1 MAERVPA
8 YEGDSPYI
16 FISYAHKD
24 SDSVMRVLDVMQ
36 SRGYRFWYDDGIVP
50 GSEWPEYIAAH
61 LDKAAVVVAFISDNS
76 VKSSNCRRE
85 ITFALSRNKPFIS
98 VFLEETE
105 LPLGLELQLSSAQSV
120 LKHNFNTEE
129 AFWDK
134 LCTTPILE
142 PCKMQPAQTDSWL
155 TADAASEQ
163 APIASSEHTQ
173 DAAPDFSP
181 ISGHDSNLAASPEL
195 ALNADSAANPEPA
208 STADSAADPEPAFT
222 ADSVADPEPASIA
235 DSAADLEPAPTA
247 ASGSATAPA
256 ASSEQAPA
264 ASSEPAP
271 ARHTDTASPAS
282 AGKPAKKNKNIKII
296 LLAAVIAAAVLVRI
310 VLFTS
315 MAGDNNSNITN
326 ENGKLSVSNENV
338 TQKTISSINRAWN
351 LERLYFENCSFDEGV
366 LAGLAPRFNE
376 DPVISFCNCTGVDN
390 LSFLSKCDRIS
401 TLRIENSG
409 LADGVVPD
417 LSEVPLFYL
426 YLTGNP
432 ELTQLTLN
440 TEKLYEVD
448 LSGTSVENLDFLTGA
463 EELRILNLEN
473 TNVSDLSPIAPLTRI
488 TYLNLSGSQVKSFET
503 ELNSLG
509 LTELYLDGCGLT
521 SSDGLGDYVALKKLD
536 LGDNSLTDVTFI
548 DKIAPNLE
556 LLDLCGN
563 DITGSDLAFLQNAN
577 NMVHLEIDSIDL
589 SECQLSYLENM
600 TELSTLDARN
610 CHLTDISGL
619 QNCTRLKNIL
629 LGFNE
634 INDVS
639 ALASL
644 DDVVTSNRL
653 LDLTNNRVESIDPLN
668 AAFSTLL
675 IAGNPDVVGVGGVNL
690 KVYRCIIDYYDGLEN
705 SDFLISVWGNL
716 YVSNCPRDK
725 QLEVTKKEPGAVFC
739 TRAEQLEVIKSTYH
753 EIVESYEF
761 IYLKE

>member
-120 LKHNFNTEE
+120 IKHNFNTEE

-142 PCKMQPAQTDSWL
+142 PCKVQPAQTDAWL

-195 ALNADSAANPEPA
+195 TLN
-208 STADSAADPEPAFT
+208 ADSAADPEPAFT
-222 ADSVADPEPASIA
+222 AD
-235 DSAADLEPAPTA
+235 
-247 ASGSATAPA
+247 SGSATAPA

-338 TQKTISSINRAWN
+338 TQKTISSINRARN
-351 LERLYFENCSFDEGV
+351 LDRLYFENCSFDEGV

-521 SSDGLGDYVALKKLD
+521 SSDGFGDYVALKKLD

-619 QNCTRLKNIL
+619 QNCTKLKNIL

-739 TRAEQLEVIKSTYH
+739 TRAEQLEVIKSTH
-753 EIVESYEF
+753 PEIVESYESM
-761 IYLKE
+761 YLEE

>member
-120 LKHNFNTEE
+120 IKHNFNTEE

-142 PCKMQPAQTDSWL
+142 PCKVQPAQTDAWL

-195 ALNADSAANPEPA
+195 TLN
-208 STADSAADPEPAFT
+208 ADSAADPEPAFT
-222 ADSVADPEPASIA
+222 AD
-235 DSAADLEPAPTA
+235 
-247 ASGSATAPA
+247 SGSATAPA

-315 MAGDNNSNITN
+315 MAGDNNPNISMAGDNNSNITN

-338 TQKTISSINRAWN
+338 TQKTISSINRARN
-351 LERLYFENCSFDEGV
+351 LDRLYFENCSFDEGV

-390 LSFLSKCDRIS
+390 LSFLSKYDRIS
-401 TLRIENSG
+401 TLRIEKSG
-409 LADGVVPD
+409 LTDGVVPD

-463 EELRILNLEN
+463 EELRSLNLEN

-521 SSDGLGDYVALKKLD
+521 SSDGFGDYVALKKLD

-619 QNCTRLKNIL
+619 QNCTKLKNIL

-725 QLEVTKKEPGAVFC
+725 QLEITNKERGAVFC
-739 TRAEQLEVIKSTYH
+739 TRAEQFEVIKKTYPG
-753 EIVESYEF
+753 IVESYESM
-761 IYLKE
+761 YLEE

>member
-1 MAERVPA
+1 MAERVPV

-61 LDKAAVVVAFISDNS
+61 LDKAVVVVAFISDNS

-208 STADSAADPEPAFT
+208 FTADSAASPEPA
-222 ADSVADPEPASIA
+222 PA
-235 DSAADLEPAPTA
+235 A

-338 TQKTISSINRAWN
+338 TQKTISSINRARN
-351 LERLYFENCSFDEGV
+351 LDRLYFENCSFDEGV
-366 LAGLAPRFNE
+366 LAGLAPRLKE
-376 DPVISFCNCTGVDN
+376 DATISFRNCTGVDN

-440 TEKLYEVD
+440 TEKLREVD

-463 EELRILNLEN
+463 ERLNSLNLEN
-473 TNVSDLSPIAPLTRI
+473 TNVSDLSPIAPLTEI
-488 TYLNLSGSQVKSFET
+488 TYLNLSGSRVKSFAT
-503 ELNSLG
+503 ELSCLG

-536 LGDNSLTDVTFI
+536 LGDNSLTDVSFI

-556 LLDLCGN
+556 LLDLGGN
-563 DITGSDLAFLQNAN
+563 DITGRDLAFLQNAN
-577 NMVHLEIDSIDL
+577 SMVHLEIDSIDL
-589 SECQLSYLENM
+589 SWCQLSNLENM

-619 QNCTRLKNIL
+619 QNCTKLKDIL

-644 DDVVTSNRL
+644 DDAVTGNRL
-653 LDLTNNRVESIDPLN
+653 LDLTNNRVKSIDPLN
-668 AAFSTLL
+668 VAFSTLL

-725 QLEVTKKEPGAVFC
+725 QLEITKKEPGAVFC
-739 TRAEQLEVIKSTYH
+739 TRAEQFEVIKKTYPG
-753 EIVESYEF
+753 IVESYESM
-761 IYLKE
+761 YLEE

>member
-120 LKHNFNTEE
+120 IKHNFNTEE

-142 PCKMQPAQTDSWL
+142 PCKVQPAQTDAWL

-195 ALNADSAANPEPA
+195 TLN
-208 STADSAADPEPAFT
+208 ADSAADPEPAFT
-222 ADSVADPEPASIA
+222 ADSAADPEPASIA
-235 DSAADLEPAPTA
+235 DSAADPEPAFTA
-247 ASGSATAPA
+247 DSGSATAPA

-338 TQKTISSINRAWN
+338 TQKTISSINRARN
-351 LERLYFENCSFDEGV
+351 LDRLYFENCSFDEGV

-390 LSFLSKCDRIS
+390 LSFLSKYDRIS

-417 LSEVPLFYL
+417 LSEVPVSDL

-521 SSDGLGDYVALKKLD
+521 SSDGFGDYVALKKLD

-619 QNCTRLKNIL
+619 QNCTKLKNIL

-705 SDFLISVWGNL
+705 SDFLISVSGNL

-725 QLEVTKKEPGAVFC
+725 QLEISNKERGAVFC
-739 TRAEQLEVIKSTYH
+739 TRAEQLEVIKKTYP
-753 EIVESYEF
+753 EIVESYESM
-761 IYLKE
+761 YLEE

>member
-120 LKHNFNTEE
+120 IKHNFNTEE

-142 PCKMQPAQTDSWL
+142 PCKVQPAQTDAWL

-195 ALNADSAANPEPA
+195 TLN
-208 STADSAADPEPAFT
+208 ADSAADPEPAFT
-222 ADSVADPEPASIA
+222 AD
-235 DSAADLEPAPTA
+235 
-247 ASGSATAPA
+247 SGSATAPA

-521 SSDGLGDYVALKKLD
+521 SSDGFGDYVALKKLD

-619 QNCTRLKNIL
+619 QNCTKLKNIL

-739 TRAEQLEVIKSTYH
+739 TRAEQLEVIKSTH
-753 EIVESYEF
+753 PEIVESYESM
-761 IYLKE
+761 YLEE

>member
-142 PCKMQPAQTDSWL
+142 PCKVQPAQTDSWL

-195 ALNADSAANPEPA
+195 TLN
-208 STADSAADPEPAFT
+208 ADSAADPEPAFT
-222 ADSVADPEPASIA
+222 AD
-235 DSAADLEPAPTA
+235 
-247 ASGSATAPA
+247 SGSATAPA

-338 TQKTISSINRAWN
+338 TQKTISSINRARN
-351 LERLYFENCSFDEGV
+351 LDRLYFENCSFDEGV

-521 SSDGLGDYVALKKLD
+521 SSDGFGDYVALKKLD

-619 QNCTRLKNIL
+619 QNCTKLKNIL

-739 TRAEQLEVIKSTYH
+739 TRAEQLEVIKSTH
-753 EIVESYEF
+753 PEIVESYESM
-761 IYLKE
+761 YLEE

>member
-155 TADAASEQ
+155 TVDAASEQ

-195 ALNADSAANPEPA
+195 ALNADSAA
-208 STADSAADPEPAFT
+208 DPEPAFT
-222 ADSVADPEPASIA
+222 ADSAADPEPASIA
-235 DSAADLEPAPTA
+235 DSAADLEPAPAA
-247 ASGSATAPA
+247 ASGSAPAASSGSAPA

-338 TQKTISSINRAWN
+338 TQKTISSINRARN
-351 LERLYFENCSFDEGV
+351 LDRLYFETKKALPDKIMMSYQFGSA
-366 LAGLAPRFNE
+366 LGRY
-376 DPVISFCNCTGVDN
+376 PVDGVDPSEYMDIFVADYGGRGQAYGN
-390 LSFLSKCDRIS
+390 S
-401 TLRIENSG
+401 TLDMCSYMSSEFARNRSLPNESSLDG
-409 LADGVVPD
+409 FLASEYRYWMVFAVWGVNN
-417 LSEVPLFYL
+417 
-426 YLTGNP
+426 TGGQSHWN
-432 ELTQLTLN
+432 TLN
-440 TEKLYEVD
+440 TMAQKVL
-448 LSGTSVENLDFLTGA
+448 G
-463 EELRILNLEN
+463 
-473 TNVSDLSPIAPLTRI
+473 SP
-488 TYLNLSGSQVKSFET
+488 
-503 ELNSLG
+503 
-509 LTELYLDGCGLT
+509 
-521 SSDGLGDYVALKKLD
+521 LKKPEYYWPETK
-536 LGDNSLTDVTFI
+536 SLET
-548 DKIAPNLE
+548 KP
-556 LLDLCGN
+556 
-563 DITGSDLAFLQNAN
+563 IT
-577 NMVHLEIDSIDL
+577 
-589 SECQLSYLENM
+589 
-600 TELSTLDARN
+600 
-610 CHLTDISGL
+610 
-619 QNCTRLKNIL
+619 
-629 LGFNE
+629 
-634 INDVS
+634 
-639 ALASL
+639 
-644 DDVVTSNRL
+644 
-653 LDLTNNRVESIDPLN
+653 
-668 AAFSTLL
+668 
-675 IAGNPDVVGVGGVNL
+675 
-690 KVYRCIIDYYDGLEN
+690 
-705 SDFLISVWGNL
+705 W
-716 YVSNCPRDK
+716 
-725 QLEVTKKEPGAVFC
+725 
-739 TRAEQLEVIKSTYH
+739 
-753 EIVESYEF
+753 
-761 IYLKE
+761 

>member
-1 MAERVPA
+1 MAERVPV

-24 SDSVMRVLDVMQ
+24 SDSVMKVLDVMQ
-36 SRGYRFWYDDGIVP
+36 SRGCRLWYDDGIVP

-181 ISGHDSNLAASPEL
+181 ISGHDSNLAASPEP

-222 ADSVADPEPASIA
+222 ADSAADPEPASIA
-235 DSAADLEPAPTA
+235 DSAADLEPAPAA

-271 ARHTDTASPAS
+271 ARHTDTAGPAS

-310 VLFTS
+310 ALFS
-315 MAGDNNSNITN
+315 SIAGGNNPNITN
-326 ENGKLSVSNENV
+326 ERGKFKVSNENV

-351 LERLYFENCSFDEGV
+351 IDRLYFENCSFDEGV
-366 LAGLAPRFNE
+366 LARLAPRLKE
-376 DPVISFCNCTGVDN
+376 DATISFRNCTGVDD

-409 LADGVVPD
+409 VADGVVPD
-417 LSEVPLFYL
+417 LSEVPIRYL

-440 TEKLYEVD
+440 TEKLREVD
-448 LSGTSVENLDFLTGA
+448 LSGTNVENLDFLTGA
-463 EELRILNLEN
+463 ENLISLNLEN
-473 TNVSDLSPIAPLTRI
+473 TNVSDLSPIALLTEI
-488 TYLNLSGSQVKSFET
+488 TCLNLSGSQVKSFAT
-503 ELNSLG
+503 ELNCLG
-509 LTELYLDGCGLT
+509 LKELYLDGCGLT
-521 SSDGLGDYVALKKLD
+521 SSDGLGDYVALRKLD
-536 LGDNSLTDVTFI
+536 LGDNSLTDVSFI

-556 LLDLCGN
+556 LLDLGGN
-563 DITGSDLAFLQNAN
+563 DITVSDLAFLQNAN
-577 NMVHLEIDSIDL
+577 NMDHLEIDSIDL
-589 SECQLSYLENM
+589 SECQLSYLVNM
-600 TELSTLDARN
+600 MKLSTLDARN

-619 QNCTRLKNIL
+619 QNCTKLKCIL
-629 LGFNE
+629 LSFNE

-644 DDVVTSNRL
+644 EESGGSDRL
-653 LDLTNNRVESIDPLN
+653 LDLTNNRVESINPLN
-668 AAFSTLL
+668 TSFAMLL
-675 IAGNPDVVGVGGVNL
+675 IAGNPVVVGVGGENL
-690 KVYRCIIDYYDGLEN
+690 DVYRCIIDYYDGLEN
-705 SDFLISVWGNL
+705 SALMQDVWGNL

-725 QLEVTKKEPGAVFC
+725 QLEITKKEPGAVFC
-739 TRAEQLEVIKSTYH
+739 TRAEQYEVIKKTYPG
-753 EIVESYEF
+753 IVESYESM
-761 IYLKE
+761 YLEE

>member
-120 LKHNFNTEE
+120 IKHNFNTEE

-142 PCKMQPAQTDSWL
+142 PCKVQPAQTDAWL

-195 ALNADSAANPEPA
+195 TLN
-208 STADSAADPEPAFT
+208 ADSAADPEPAFT
-222 ADSVADPEPASIA
+222 AD
-235 DSAADLEPAPTA
+235 
-247 ASGSATAPA
+247 SGSATAPA

-296 LLAAVIAAAVLVRI
+296 LVAAAIAAAVLVRI

-521 SSDGLGDYVALKKLD
+521 SSDGFGDYVALKKLD

-619 QNCTRLKNIL
+619 QNCTKLKNIL

-739 TRAEQLEVIKSTYH
+739 TRAEQLEVIKSTH
-753 EIVESYEF
+753 PEIVESYESM
-761 IYLKE
+761 YLEE

>member
-163 APIASSEHTQ
+163 APIEASEHAQ
-173 DAAPDFSP
+173 GAAPDFSP

-195 ALNADSAANPEPA
+195 TLN
-208 STADSAADPEPAFT
+208 ADSAADPEPAFT
-222 ADSVADPEPASIA
+222 AD
-235 DSAADLEPAPTA
+235 
-247 ASGSATAPA
+247 SGSATAPA

-315 MAGDNNSNITN
+315 MAGDNNPNISMAGDNNSNITN

-338 TQKTISSINRAWN
+338 TQKTISSINRAKN
-351 LERLYFENCSFDEGV
+351 LERLSFENCFFDEGV
-366 LAGLAPRFNE
+366 LAGLAPQFKE
-376 DPVISFCNCTGVDN
+376 DPVISFRNCTGVDN
-390 LSFLSKCDRIS
+390 LSFLSKYDRIS
-401 TLRIENSG
+401 TLRIEKSG
-409 LADGVVPD
+409 LTDRVVPD
-417 LSEVPLFYL
+417 LSEVPVSYL
-426 YLTGNP
+426 YLTGNRK
-432 ELTQLTLN
+432 LTQLTLN

-521 SSDGLGDYVALKKLD
+521 SSDGFGDYVALKKLD

-619 QNCTRLKNIL
+619 QNCTKLKNIL

-675 IAGNPDVVGVGGVNL
+675 IAGNPDVVGVGGVNF

-739 TRAEQLEVIKSTYH
+739 TRAEQLEVIKSTH
-753 EIVESYEF
+753 PEIVESYESM
-761 IYLKE
+761 YLEE

>member
-1 MAERVPA
+1 MA
-8 YEGDSPYI
+8 GD
-16 FISYAHKD
+16 
-24 SDSVMRVLDVMQ
+24 
-36 SRGYRFWYDDGIVP
+36 
-50 GSEWPEYIAAH
+50 
-61 LDKAAVVVAFISDNS
+61 N
-76 VKSSNCRRE
+76 
-85 ITFALSRNKPFIS
+85 
-98 VFLEETE
+98 
-105 LPLGLELQLSSAQSV
+105 
-120 LKHNFNTEE
+120 
-129 AFWDK
+129 
-134 LCTTPILE
+134 
-142 PCKMQPAQTDSWL
+142 
-155 TADAASEQ
+155 
-163 APIASSEHTQ
+163 
-173 DAAPDFSP
+173 
-181 ISGHDSNLAASPEL
+181 
-195 ALNADSAANPEPA
+195 NP
-208 STADSAADPEPAFT
+208 
-222 ADSVADPEPASIA
+222 
-235 DSAADLEPAPTA
+235 
-247 ASGSATAPA
+247 
-256 ASSEQAPA
+256 
-264 ASSEPAP
+264 
-271 ARHTDTASPAS
+271 
-282 AGKPAKKNKNIKII
+282 NI
-296 LLAAVIAAAVLVRI
+296 
-310 VLFTS
+310 S

-351 LERLYFENCSFDEGV
+351 LKRLSFENCSFDEGV

-417 LSEVPLFYL
+417 LSEVPVSDL

-463 EELRILNLEN
+463 EELRSLNLEN

-521 SSDGLGDYVALKKLD
+521 SSDGFGDYVALKKLD

-589 SECQLSYLENM
+589 SECQLSYLVNM
-600 TELSTLDARN
+600 TKLSTLDARN

-675 IAGNPDVVGVGGVNL
+675 IAGNPDVVGVGGVNF

-739 TRAEQLEVIKSTYH
+739 TRAEQLEVIKSTH
-753 EIVESYEF
+753 PEIVESYESM
-761 IYLKE
+761 YLEE

>member
-142 PCKMQPAQTDSWL
+142 PCKVQPAQTDAWL

-222 ADSVADPEPASIA
+222 AD
-235 DSAADLEPAPTA
+235 
-247 ASGSATAPA
+247 SGSATAPA

-338 TQKTISSINRAWN
+338 TQKTISSINRAKN
-351 LERLYFENCSFDEGV
+351 LERLSFENCFFDEGV
-366 LAGLAPRFNE
+366 LAGLAPQFKE
-376 DPVISFCNCTGVDN
+376 DPVISFRNCTGVDN

-521 SSDGLGDYVALKKLD
+521 SSDGFGDYVALKKLD

-619 QNCTRLKNIL
+619 QNCTKLKNIL

-739 TRAEQLEVIKSTYH
+739 TRAEQLEVIKSTH
-753 EIVESYEF
+753 PEIVESYESM
-761 IYLKE
+761 YLEE

>member
-120 LKHNFNTEE
+120 IKHNFNTEE

-142 PCKMQPAQTDSWL
+142 PCKVQPAQTDAWL

-163 APIASSEHTQ
+163 APIEASEHAQ
-173 DAAPDFSP
+173 GAAPDFSP

-195 ALNADSAANPEPA
+195 TLN
-208 STADSAADPEPAFT
+208 ADSAADPEPAFT
-222 ADSVADPEPASIA
+222 AD
-235 DSAADLEPAPTA
+235 
-247 ASGSATAPA
+247 SGSATAPA

-338 TQKTISSINRAWN
+338 TQKTISSINRARN
-351 LERLYFENCSFDEGV
+351 LDRLYFENCSFDEGV

-521 SSDGLGDYVALKKLD
+521 SSDGFGDYVALKKLD

-619 QNCTRLKNIL
+619 QNCTKLKNIL

-739 TRAEQLEVIKSTYH
+739 TRAEQLEVIKSTH
-753 EIVESYEF
+753 PEIVESYESM
-761 IYLKE
+761 YLEE

>member
-120 LKHNFNTEE
+120 IKHNFNTEE

-142 PCKMQPAQTDSWL
+142 PCKVQPAQTDAWL

-195 ALNADSAANPEPA
+195 TLN
-208 STADSAADPEPAFT
+208 ADSAADPEPAFT
-222 ADSVADPEPASIA
+222 AD
-235 DSAADLEPAPTA
+235 
-247 ASGSATAPA
+247 SGSATAPA

-315 MAGDNNSNITN
+315 MAGENNPNISMAGDNNSNITN

-338 TQKTISSINRAWN
+338 TQKTISSINRAKN
-351 LERLYFENCSFDEGV
+351 LERLSFENCFFDEGV
-366 LAGLAPRFNE
+366 LAGLAPQFKE
-376 DPVISFCNCTGVDN
+376 DPVISFRNCTGVDN
-390 LSFLSKCDRIS
+390 LSFLSKYDRIS
-401 TLRIENSG
+401 TLRIEKSG
-409 LADGVVPD
+409 LTDRVVPD
-417 LSEVPLFYL
+417 LSEVPVSYL
-426 YLTGNP
+426 YLTGNRK
-432 ELTQLTLN
+432 LTQLTLN

-463 EELRILNLEN
+463 EELRSLNLEN

-563 DITGSDLAFLQNAN
+563 DITGRDLAFLQNAN

-589 SECQLSYLENM
+589 SWCQLSYLENM

-619 QNCTRLKNIL
+619 QNCTKLKNIL

-668 AAFSTLL
+668 VAFSTLL
-675 IAGNPDVVGVGGVNL
+675 IAGNPDFVGVGGVNF

-739 TRAEQLEVIKSTYH
+739 TRAEQFEVIKSTH
-753 EIVESYEF
+753 PEIVESYESM
-761 IYLKE
+761 YLEE